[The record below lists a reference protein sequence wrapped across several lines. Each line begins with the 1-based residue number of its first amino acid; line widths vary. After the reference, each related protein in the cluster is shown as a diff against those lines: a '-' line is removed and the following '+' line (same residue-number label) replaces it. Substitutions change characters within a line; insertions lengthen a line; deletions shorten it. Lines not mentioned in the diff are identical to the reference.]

1 MNRGLSYI
9 GVTPVQLIWTVF
21 VLIVGWIAAR
31 IISSI
36 FRASLRKTGLP
47 ELLAEFLTKMH
58 TLERNNKEGFN
69 GNTYSA
75 CPDNGRLEYLS

>member
-21 VLIVGWIAAR
+21 ALIVGWIAAR

-36 FRASLRKTGLP
+36 FRASLRKTRLP
-47 ELLAEFLTKMH
+47 ELLAEFLTKLL
-58 TLERNNKEGFN
+58 TLERNKKEGFI
-69 GNTYSA
+69 GSSYSA
-75 CPDNGRLEYLS
+75 CHDNGGLEYLS